1 MTRILTYIRYE
12 LKIFLGSPSNMFWMI
27 AFPLLLLTVFSIAF
41 SNLRFRE
48 LNLEKASIA
57 YDEEAFMSLYFV
69 EAPKEMPNFATLDRS
84 SIENS
89 LFKGQAMTKDQALEA
104 LQEGQIEAYVDKDLD
119 LVISKNGINQMI
131 MDELLT
137 STKQIASLNLPLTAY
152 EFNRNYVENSNEK
165 SSPIDVVFYSLFA
178 MITLYGAYLSSVI
191 GNRLIVRGQ
200 SVSLRNTTTSTPKA
214 WQVMISVA
222 ASLLWS
228 LFLIL
233 IIVIYTELILK
244 QDFFAKDINNIPL
257 VLSAILFGIAWGL
270 FLGAMIK
277 KESMQTA
284 ATISSLLILS
294 GLSGLFNNDIPLL
307 IQRYFPLITKL
318 NPVSLISK
326 ELIKVNML
334 GNYSTLNTSV
344 LQLLAYSIVLIG
356 ISILQIRRKR
366 A

>member
-1 MTRILTYIRYE
+1 
-12 LKIFLGSPSNMFWMI
+12 
-27 AFPLLLLTVFSIAF
+27 
-41 SNLRFRE
+41 
-48 LNLEKASIA
+48 
-57 YDEEAFMSLYFV
+57 
-69 EAPKEMPNFATLDRS
+69 
-84 SIENS
+84 
-89 LFKGQAMTKDQALEA
+89 
-104 LQEGQIEAYVDKDLD
+104 
-119 LVISKNGINQMI
+119 
-131 MDELLT
+131 
-137 STKQIASLNLPLTAY
+137 
-152 EFNRNYVENSNEK
+152 
-165 SSPIDVVFYSLFA
+165 

-200 SVSLRNTTTSTPKA
+200 SVSLRNTTSSTPKA

-257 VLSAILFGIAWGL
+257 VLSAILFGIAWGGL
-270 FLGAMIK
+270 FLGVMIK

>member
-1 MTRILTYIRYE
+1 MARTLTYIKYE
-12 LKIFLGSPSNMFWMI
+12 LKIFLGSFANAFWMI
-27 AFPLLLLTVFSIAF
+27 GFPLLLLTVFTIAF
-41 SNLRFRE
+41 SNIRFRD
-48 LNLEKASIA
+48 LDLEKASIA
-57 YDEEAFMSLYFV
+57 YDEEAFMSLYFT
-69 EAPKEMPNFATLDRS
+69 EPPKEMPDMATLDRS
-84 SIENS
+84 RIENS
-89 LFKGQAMTKDQALEA
+89 LFTGQAMTKDQALEA
-104 LQEGQIEAYVDKDLD
+104 LQEGQIEAYVDKDLR

-131 MDELLT
+131 MDEVLT
-137 STKQIASLNLPLTAY
+137 TTKQITSLNLPLTAY
-152 EFNRNYVENSNEK
+152 DFDRSYVKNNDEK
-165 SSPIDVVFYSLFA
+165 YSPIDVVFYSLFA
-178 MITLYGAYLSSVI
+178 MITLYGAYLSNVI
-191 GNRLIVRGQ
+191 GNRLIVRGKA
-200 SVSLRNTTTSTPKA
+200 VSLRNTTSSTPKA

-244 QDFFAKDINNIPL
+244 QDFFAMDFKNVPL

-270 FLGAMIK
+270 FLGVMIK

-307 IQRYFPLITKL
+307 IQRHFPLIIKL
-318 NPVSLISK
+318 NPVSLIST